1 MVPCDSFLP
10 VSGSAACLA
19 FEDVAHKRLG
29 SNLSMLMTLSEDA
42 YATFQRRPR
51 LVEPWAHLD
60 SLTVR
65 LQSEMRH
72 LLSELNRIE
81 AAPSPRGS
89 PLPSESQLSSVS
101 SASNAAAA
109 TADAATSAAAATL
122 MAAEALMLSA
132 SLMPMQQPVVL
143 SMPVSTS
150 ISSASASAQPR
161 IALPIRKK
169 RGPKPMDRSGFY
181 CHQCFSRDTPE
192 WRSGPDGPRTLCNA
206 CGLSWR
212 NIRLKAAAASTA
224 SASAPSC
231 ASAANTTSEFKMN
244 ISNLLN

>member
-143 SMPVSTS
+143 S
-150 ISSASASAQPR
+150 SSVYFDIVGICVR
-161 IALPIRKK
+161 
-169 RGPKPMDRSGFY
+169 
-181 CHQCFSRDTPE
+181 
-192 WRSGPDGPRTLCNA
+192 
-206 CGLSWR
+206 
-212 NIRLKAAAASTA
+212 
-224 SASAPSC
+224 
-231 ASAANTTSEFKMN
+231 SAAHRLANQEEARSQADG
-244 ISNLLN
+244 SQRLLLPPVLLSRHS